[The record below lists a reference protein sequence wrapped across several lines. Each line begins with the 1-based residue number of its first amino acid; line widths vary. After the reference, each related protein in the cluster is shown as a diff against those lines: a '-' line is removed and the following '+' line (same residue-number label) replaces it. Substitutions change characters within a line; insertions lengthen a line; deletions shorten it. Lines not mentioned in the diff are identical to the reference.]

1 MTKKVHRLKAVKLE
15 KILEIVNNLKDKAEE
30 IEIVFEESKEFKR
43 EKDEFI
49 HSITELLKHY
59 FSTDTFIDEPDLKE
73 CIFNAGE
80 RFMEHVELLT
90 PLKKALEQL
99 EHWKLKKIDVRKPE
113 EERFGAMIVSAVFE
127 NKGYYIYMNMYV
139 NPENPLELQI
149 EFVVPKEIFKKM
161 TDNPFFEIVEVE
173 KGYEEYEALRTT
185 CKKLLADKLYWKGL
199 L

>member
-1 MTKKVHRLKAVKLE
+1 MTKKLHRIHSVKLD
-15 KILEIVNNLKDKAEE
+15 KIIEIVENLKDKTEE
-30 IEIVFEESKEFKR
+30 IEIVFEEPKEFKR
-43 EKDEFI
+43 EKDEYI

-59 FSTDTFIDEPDLKE
+59 FSTDTFIEDSDLKE

-80 RFMEHVELLT
+80 RFMEYVELHT
-90 PLKKALEQL
+90 PLKKVLEQL

-113 EERFGAMIVSAVFE
+113 EERFGSIIVSTIFE
-127 NKGYYIYMNMYV
+127 NKGYYIHMNMYV

-149 EFVVPKEIFKKM
+149 EFVVPKEIFKKINE
-161 TDNPFFEIVEVE
+161 NPFFETVEVE